1 MIRRPPR
8 TTLFPYTTLFRSAFL
23 AFSERALSRGLR
35 HLPALPVLG
44 IEPSLANAMDGLSC
58 AVASTDSDAFA
69 YLARRH
75 DPSTARNTAI
85 RAVDAGGHG
94 LLQLFQPP
102 GILRDRWNPRP
113 GSDTRGMAGS
123 RNCFPDRQP

>member
-1 MIRRPPR
+1 M
-8 TTLFPYTTLFRSAFL
+8 LLHQGAFL
-23 AFSERALSRGLR
+23 ALSEEALSCGLR
-35 HLPALPVLG
+35 PRPSLAFLG
-44 IEPSLANAMDGLSC
+44 IETSLANAMDGLSG
-58 AVASTDSDAFA
+58 AVAATDSDAFA

-75 DPSTARNTAI
+75 DSSTARNTAI

-113 GSDTRGMAGS
+113 GST
-123 RNCFPDRQP
+123 